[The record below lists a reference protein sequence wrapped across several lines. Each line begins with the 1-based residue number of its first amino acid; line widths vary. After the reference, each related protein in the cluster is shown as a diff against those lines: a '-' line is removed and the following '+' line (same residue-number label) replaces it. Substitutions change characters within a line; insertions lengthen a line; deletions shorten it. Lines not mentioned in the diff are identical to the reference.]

1 MCAPALRSHQGVL
14 ELLELGL
21 QGSFE
26 ALHVGAETKGSL
38 KEQFVVL
45 LLSQLSSLS
54 HDSLKNTFIHWL
66 NFRVWGRKSTT
77 PDTPARKSV
86 ASWWQ
91 DGESASCYSE
101 WDIVYRLF
109 CLGVLFCEWLWV
121 AGTSHRSWEG
131 GPGVLALEETAMEMN
146 SGLPSLPPLWWQ
158 LCWQCRSLVFGQNWV
173 EEVGQST
180 GTSVHSDGTKQDC
193 SNCHCVMRTSYPS
206 LQQLKCSNYKM

>member
-1 MCAPALRSHQGVL
+1 MCSPALRSRQGVL

-45 LLSQLSSLS
+45 LLSQLSSPR
-54 HDSLKNTFIHWL
+54 HDSLKNIFIHWL
-66 NFRVWGRKSTT
+66 NFRVYWHGGRKSAT
-77 PDTPARKSV
+77 PDTPARRSV

-101 WDIVYRLF
+101 WDVVYRLF

-121 AGTSHRSWEG
+121 AGTSHRRWEG
-131 GPGVLALEETAMEMN
+131 RPGVSALEETAMEMN
-146 SGLPSLPPLWWQ
+146 SVFLWSVFLPHLL
-158 LCWQCRSLVFGQNWV
+158 
-173 EEVGQST
+173 
-180 GTSVHSDGTKQDC
+180 SDGTLLAMQKLGLW
-193 SNCHCVMRTSYPS
+193 SELGGGSGTKHGS
-206 LQQLKCSNYKM
+206 KCSFRWNETGP